1 MWTEQTDGQSEQW
14 KTSLFNYH
22 ATYLDQWR
30 LKCKQKD
37 DSIMKDVYKAVLQGV
52 TPIIQMTY
60 RWTATAKGLANDFE
74 RLKLYNEVIVR
85 QWFDTWA
92 GVLWLDHPSWE

>member
-1 MWTEQTDGQSEQW
+1 
-14 KTSLFNYH
+14 
-22 ATYLDQWR
+22 
-30 LKCKQKD
+30 
-37 DSIMKDVYKAVLQGV
+37 MKDVYKAVLQGV

-85 QWFDTWA
+85 Q
-92 GVLWLDHPSWE
+92 